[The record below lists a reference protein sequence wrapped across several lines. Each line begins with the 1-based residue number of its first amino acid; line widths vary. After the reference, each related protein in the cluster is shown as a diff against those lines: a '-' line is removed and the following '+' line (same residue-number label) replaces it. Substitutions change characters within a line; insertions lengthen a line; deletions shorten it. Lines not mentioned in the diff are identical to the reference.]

1 MVRFVSAAW
10 IWLIGRFAFCSADAS
25 AATSGARET
34 RPGRRQLFPQ
44 DMSFFYTS
52 NALFSQE
59 FLASTLLFESPCP
72 FYQLAALSGCY

>member
-1 MVRFVSAAW
+1 MDGFDMVVGRFV
-10 IWLIGRFAFCSADAS
+10 LCSADAP

-34 RPGRRQLFPQ
+34 GPGRPQLFPQ

-59 FLASTLLFESPCP
+59 FLALTPLFESLRS